1 MSGLEQVVWL
11 KRNISAAQVIRKA
24 EFDLQSALSADL
36 QGFSLDNDVSVS
48 LGFKSTQNQGLILQ
62 DKQLV
67 GTFVGFQS
75 GAV

>member
-1 MSGLEQVVWL
+1 MWL
-11 KRNISAAQVIRKA
+11 KRNVSAAQVTRKA

-36 QGFSLDNDVSVS
+36 QGFSLDNDVTVS
-48 LGFKSTQNQGLILQ
+48 LGFKSTQSRGLILQ

-67 GTFVGFQS
+67 GTCVCLES